1 MELRKMEED
10 IEEPEDLIEEGRA
23 LRQTNGE

>member
-23 LRQTNGE
+23 LRQVND